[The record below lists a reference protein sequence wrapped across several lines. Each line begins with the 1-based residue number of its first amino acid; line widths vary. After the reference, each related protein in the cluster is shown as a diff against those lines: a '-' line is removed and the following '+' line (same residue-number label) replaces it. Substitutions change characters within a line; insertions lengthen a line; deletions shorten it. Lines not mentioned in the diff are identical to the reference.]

1 MDWLVGE
8 SIMGNQAIP
17 KVVRV
22 DRYEF
27 ELDTG
32 QVFQHLEPL
41 DRDMTVDEFQVF
53 YEHWYKRIKEL
64 MPNDSFDNVAASL
77 EKAWCNE

>member
-1 MDWLVGE
+1 MIKQEG
-8 SIMGNQAIP
+8 QAP

-32 QVFQHLEPL
+32 QVFQHLETL
-41 DRDMTVDEFQVF
+41 DRDMNVDEFQVF

-64 MPNDSFDNVAASL
+64 MPAGLV
-77 EKAWCNE
+77 

>member
-1 MDWLVGE
+1 MV
-8 SIMGNQAIP
+8 SSANQIP

-32 QVFQHLEPL
+32 QVYQHLEPL
-41 DRDMTVDEFQVF
+41 DKDITVSEFQVF

-64 MPNDSFDNVAASL
+64 IPSGIA
-77 EKAWCNE
+77 

>member
-1 MDWLVGE
+1 MV
-8 SIMGNQAIP
+8 SSANQIP

-32 QVFQHLEPL
+32 QVYQHLEPL
-41 DRDMTVDEFQVF
+41 EKDISVAEFQVF

-64 MPNDSFDNVAASL
+64 VPSGIA
-77 EKAWCNE
+77 

>member
-1 MDWLVGE
+1 MIKQEG
-8 SIMGNQAIP
+8 QAP

>member
-1 MDWLVGE
+1 MSGLV
-8 SIMGNQAIP
+8 P